1 MITKQQIVK
10 QLNFAKKLL
19 SKIKKE
25 KANGSIA
32 YGPFAIEVQQ
42 SEVYRLTELL
52 NNKNY
57 ENCIVILFLLCY
69 WL

>member
-1 MITKQQIVK
+1 MKDQIIK
-10 QLNFAKKLL
+10 QLKYAKDLL
-19 SKIKKE
+19 TKIKSEIAK
-25 KANGSIA
+25 GSIA

-42 SEVYRLTELL
+42 IEVNRLTELL